1 MGLWSS
7 TFGGGNSF
15 EQSVS
20 NQFGGNKS
28 GKYEGGSW
36 QSDAPGHIDNEPIG
50 VMGPTSIF
58 DNNLNKPEEGWAA
71 YHGGSANSAA
81 NSSDNDGGGYGGST
95 TTVVQAAPVVP
106 SYTPSL
112 GTDQVLQWAT
122 DVGLVTSQEEMQAI
136 IDDPDSWL
144 AGKGLSMADVVPSI
158 DADAAGTSIDGSDDA
173 YAMKEVGYDPDTVNT
188 TEVVPTV
195 STSGP
200 VTYTASTASDK
211 LTENTKVD
219 AATGTIDSDNLV
231 DADNIEIDVRAEGE
245 GTGVLGNALNE
256 FATQDIS
263 TIIDT
268 STISGKLLADKLGEG
283 NYTDHKATT
292 LGQMKIISAE
302 FSDSNGNPVV
312 PAWAQGTLR
321 EVRKSIAFSGISG
334 TAAIAAYSNA
344 IMEATLGVAS
354 EEAAFFQTLTVKNLD
369 NRQQA
374 IINKAQVLSNF
385 ELSNLSAR
393 EAAAVQNAQSFL
405 QMDLSNLTNEQQ
417 AEIINK
423 QAMVQ
428 ALLEDQGAINAQRI
442 FTSEQK
448 NEFATF
454 YDNLNTQ
461 IQLQNATEINALK
474 RFNAG
479 EINDAAE
486 FNSQMDAAE
495 RQFYANMQFN
505 IDSANAK
512 WRQSVLTT
520 NTAMIF
526 EAMSTDVKNRLDLTQ
541 EAQNRLWDSIDNLLD
556 YAFKG
561 AVSDMQFETQL
572 LSAQLGAQ
580 ANAGSDSSAKWGAF
594 GTITAAALPL
604 IFTSD
609 TRLKKN
615 IVKIDTLKGINFY
628 QWEWNEEG
636 IRIGANK
643 HPTFGVLAQEIQ
655 KTHPE
660 AVKTGEHGYLMVN
673 YGMISNEV

>member
-1 MGLWSS
+1 MGLWSD
-7 TFGGGNSF
+7 TIGDGNSF
-15 EQSVS
+15 GQSVA
-20 NQFGGNKS
+20 NTLTPGDGQEYHRGELIENENEYGVGMFDLADTGG
-28 GKYEGGSW
+28 
-36 QSDAPGHIDNEPIG
+36 
-50 VMGPTSIF
+50 
-58 DNNLNKPEEGWAA
+58 
-71 YHGGSANSAA
+71 
-81 NSSDNDGGGYGGST
+81 DGGDNQGGGDDSSGGT
-95 TTVVQAAPVVP
+95 APAAPAP
-106 SYTPSL
+106 DDPLYTPSL
-112 GTDQVLQWAT
+112 GPDQVLKWAEET
-122 DVGLVTSQEEMQAI
+122 GLVKSQADMQAI

-144 AGKGLSMADVVPSI
+144 AGKGLSLADVVPTM
-158 DADAAGTSIDGSDDA
+158 DADAAGTSLDGSDDA
-173 YAMKEVGYDPDTVNT
+173 YSMQEVGYDAEISGDAVVTPTLSTANT
-188 TEVVPTV
+188 TE
-195 STSGP
+195 
-200 VTYTASTASDK
+200 YTASTVSDK
-211 LTENTKVD
+211 LKDNTKVD
-219 AATGTIDSDNLV
+219 AAEGDLDSDNIV
-231 DADNIEIDVRAEGE
+231 DADSIQIDVLAESQ
-245 GTGVLGNALNE
+245 GTGVLGNALND
-256 FATQDIS
+256 FATQNIS

-268 STISGKLLADKLGEG
+268 STISGKLLAQRLGEG

-292 LGQMKIISAE
+292 LGQMEIISKE
-302 FSDSNGNPVV
+302 FTDSKGNPKV
-312 PAWAQGTLR
+312 PNWAQGTLR
-321 EVRKSIAFSGISG
+321 DVRKSIAFSGISG

-354 EEAAFFQTLTVKNLD
+354 SEAAFFQSLTVKNLD
-369 NRQQA
+369 NRQQS

-385 ELSNLSAR
+385 ELANLSAR

-417 AEIINK
+417 AEVINK
-423 QAMVQ
+423 QAVVQ

-448 NEFATF
+448 NEFAKF
-454 YDNLNTQ
+454 YDNLNSQ
-461 IQLQNATEINALK
+461 IQLQNASEMNALAK
-474 RFNAG
+474 FNTG
-479 EINDAAE
+479 EINDASE

-495 RQFYANMQFN
+495 RQFYANMQFQ

-512 WRQSVLTT
+512 WRQSVLTA
-520 NTAMIF
+520 NTQMAF

-580 ANAGSDSSAKWGAF
+580 ANAGSDSSGKWGAI
-594 GTITAAALPL
+594 GTITAAALPF
-604 IFTSD
+604 IFSD

-628 QWEWNEEG
+628 QWDWNEEG

-643 HPTFGVLAQEIQ
+643 HPTFGVLAQEVQ

>member
-1 MGLWSS
+1 MGFWSS
-7 TFGGGNSF
+7 NENLGDGNSF
-15 EQSVS
+15 GQSVANVLTPNDGQS
-20 NQFGGNKS
+20 YIGGNLVNS
-28 GKYEGGSW
+28 EG
-36 QSDAPGHIDNEPIG
+36 DAWGDGIDYS
-50 VMGPTSIF
+50 T
-58 DNNLNKPEEGWAA
+58 

-81 NSSDNDGGGYGGST
+81 NSSDNDGDGDGGST
-95 TTVVQAAPVVP
+95 TTVEQAAPADP
-106 SYTPSL
+106 LYTPSL
-112 GTDQVLQWAT
+112 GTDQVLKWAEET
-122 DVGLVTSQEEMQAI
+122 GLVKSQADMQAI

-144 AGKGLSMADVVPSI
+144 AGKGLSLADVVPTM
-158 DADAAGTSIDGSDDA
+158 DADAAGTSLDGSDDA
-173 YAMKEVGYDPDTVNT
+173 YSMQEVGYDAEISGDAVVTPTLSTANT
-188 TEVVPTV
+188 TE
-195 STSGP
+195 
-200 VTYTASTASDK
+200 YTASTVSDK
-211 LTENTKVD
+211 LKDNTKVD
-219 AATGTIDSDNLV
+219 AAEGDLDSDNIV
-231 DADNIEIDVRAEGE
+231 DADSIQIDVLAESQ
-245 GTGVLGNALNE
+245 GTGVLGNALND
-256 FATQDIS
+256 FATQNIS

-268 STISGKLLADKLGEG
+268 STISGKLLAQRLGEG

-292 LGQMKIISAE
+292 LGQMEIISKE
-302 FSDSNGNPVV
+302 FTDSKGNPKV
-312 PAWAQGTLR
+312 PNWAQGTLR
-321 EVRKSIAFSGISG
+321 DVRKSIAFSGISG

-354 EEAAFFQTLTVKNLD
+354 SEAAFFQSLTVKNLD
-369 NRQQA
+369 NRQQS

-385 ELSNLSAR
+385 ELANLSAR

-417 AEIINK
+417 AEVINK
-423 QAMVQ
+423 QAVVQ

-448 NEFATF
+448 NEFAKF
-454 YDNLNTQ
+454 YDNLNSQ
-461 IQLQNATEINALK
+461 IQLQNASEMNALAK
-474 RFNAG
+474 FNTG
-479 EINDAAE
+479 EINDASE

-495 RQFYANMQFN
+495 RQFYANMQFQ

-512 WRQSVLTT
+512 WRQSVLTA
-520 NTAMIF
+520 NTQMAF

-580 ANAGSDSSAKWGAF
+580 ANAGSDSSGKWGAF
-594 GTITAAALPL
+594 GSIAAAAVPF
-604 IFTSD
+604 IFSD

-628 QWEWNEEG
+628 QWDWNEEG
-636 IRIGANK
+636 IRIGADQY
-643 HPTFGVLAQEIQ
+643 PTFGVLAQEVQ

>member
-7 TFGGGNSF
+7 TFGDGNSF
-15 EQSVS
+15 EQSVN
-20 NQFGGNKS
+20 NQFGGDN
-28 GKYEGGSW
+28 GGEFVGGGW
-36 QSDAPGHIDNEPIG
+36 KAENQLANAPAG
-50 VMGPTSIF
+50 VLGPGEV
-58 DNNLNKPEEGWAA
+58 PAEGWAA
-71 YHGGSANSAA
+71 YHSGSGH
-81 NSSDNDGGGYGGST
+81 SDDDGDGVGDGGST
-95 TTVVQAAPVVP
+95 TTVEQAAPADP
-106 SYTPSL
+106 LYTPSL
-112 GTDQVLQWAT
+112 GTDQVLKWAEET
-122 DVGLVTSQEEMQAI
+122 GLVKSQADMQAI

-144 AGKGLSMADVVPSI
+144 AGKGLSLADVVPTM
-158 DADAAGTSIDGSDDA
+158 DADAAGTSLDGSDDA
-173 YAMKEVGYDPDTVNT
+173 YSMQEVGYDAEISGDAVVAPTLSTANT
-188 TEVVPTV
+188 TE
-195 STSGP
+195 
-200 VTYTASTASDK
+200 YTASTVSDK
-211 LTENTKVD
+211 LKDNTKVD
-219 AATGTIDSDNLV
+219 AAEGDLDSDNIV
-231 DADNIEIDVRAEGE
+231 DAGSIQIDVLAESQ
-245 GTGVLGNALNE
+245 GTGVLGNALND
-256 FATQDIS
+256 FATQNIS

-268 STISGKLLADKLGEG
+268 STISGKLLAQRLGEG

-292 LGQMKIISAE
+292 LGQMEIISKE
-302 FSDSNGNPVV
+302 FTDSKGNPKV
-312 PAWAQGTLR
+312 PNWAQGTLR
-321 EVRKSIAFSGISG
+321 DVRKSIAFSGISG

-354 EEAAFFQTLTVKNLD
+354 SEAAFFQSLTVKNLD
-369 NRQQA
+369 NRQQS

-385 ELSNLSAR
+385 ELANLSAR

-417 AEIINK
+417 AEVINK
-423 QAMVQ
+423 QAVVQ

-448 NEFATF
+448 NEFAKF
-454 YDNLNTQ
+454 YDNLNSQ
-461 IQLQNATEINALK
+461 IQLQNASEMNALAK
-474 RFNAG
+474 FNTG
-479 EINDAAE
+479 EINDASE

-495 RQFYANMQFN
+495 RQFYANMQFQ

-512 WRQSVLTT
+512 WRQSVLTA
-520 NTAMIF
+520 NTQMAF
-526 EAMSTDVKNRLDLTQ
+526 EAMSTDVKNRLDITQ

-580 ANAGSDSSAKWGAF
+580 ANAGSNSSGKWGAF
-594 GTITAAALPL
+594 GTIVGSL
-604 IFTSD
+604 IRFSD

-628 QWEWNEEG
+628 QWDWNEEG

-643 HPTFGVLAQEIQ
+643 HPTFGVLAQEVQ

>member
-1 MGLWSS
+1 MGLWSK
-7 TFGGGNSF
+7 TLGGGNSF
-15 EQSVS
+15 GQSVANTLTPNDGQVYS
-20 NQFGGNKS
+20 KGNLVS
-28 GKYEGGSW
+28 
-36 QSDAPGHIDNEPIG
+36 
-50 VMGPTSIF
+50 TSM
-58 DNNLNKPEEGWAA
+58 DNNPNADAA
-71 YHGGSANSAA
+71 GSTEYGSTFINNGG
-81 NSSDNDGGGYGGST
+81 DNDYDALYDESTGGGGGYGGST

-112 GTDQVLQWAT
+112 GTDQVLKWAEET
-122 DVGLVTSQEEMQAI
+122 GLVKSQADMQAI

-158 DADAAGTSIDGSDDA
+158 DADAAGTSIDGTDDA
-173 YAMKEVGYDPDTVNT
+173 YAMKEVGYDPNTVNT
-188 TEVVPTV
+188 TDVVPTV

-200 VTYTASTASDK
+200 VTYTASTVSDK

-334 TAAIAAYSNA
+334 TAATAAYSNA

-369 NRQQA
+369 NRQQSV
-374 IINKAQVLSNF
+374 INKAQVLSNF
-385 ELSNLSAR
+385 ELANLSAR

-405 QMDLSNLTNEQQ
+405 QMDISNLTNEQQ

-580 ANAGSDSSAKWGAF
+580 ANAGSDSSGKWGAF
-594 GTITAAALPL
+594 GTIVGALAGNPA

-628 QWEWNEEG
+628 QWDWNDEG

-643 HPTFGVLAQEIQ
+643 HPTFGVLAQEVQ

-660 AVKTGEHGYLMVN
+660 AVKTGDHGYLMVN

>member
-1 MGLWSS
+1 MGWWSDNI
-7 TFGGGNSF
+7 GDGNSF
-15 EQSVS
+15 GQSVS
-20 NQFGGNKS
+20 NTLTPNDGQVYSGGNLVS
-28 GKYEGGSW
+28 
-36 QSDAPGHIDNEPIG
+36 
-50 VMGPTSIF
+50 TSM
-58 DNNLNKPEEGWAA
+58 DNNPNADAA
-71 YHGGSANSAA
+71 GSTEWGSTFINNGG
-81 NSSDNDGGGYGGST
+81 DNDYNALYDESTGGGGGGGGST

-112 GTDQVLQWAT
+112 GTEQVLKWAEET
-122 DVGLVTSQEEMQAI
+122 GLVTSQEEMQAI

-144 AGKGLSMADVVPSI
+144 AGKGLSMSDVVPSI

-173 YAMKEVGYDPDTVNT
+173 YAMKEVGYDPATVNT

-334 TAAIAAYSNA
+334 TAATAAYSNA

-385 ELSNLSAR
+385 ELANLSAR

-405 QMDLSNLTNEQQ
+405 QMDISNLTNEQQ

-580 ANAGSDSSAKWGAF
+580 ANAGKDSSGKWGAI

-604 IFTSD
+604 IFSD

-628 QWEWNEEG
+628 QWDWNEEG
-636 IRIGANK
+636 IRIGADQY
-643 HPTFGVLAQEIQ
+643 PTFGVLAQEIQ

-660 AVKTGEHGYLMVN
+660 AVKTGEHGYLTVN